1 MSSSNRRLLHDP
13 CQGQTRPSEVDRALS
28 MVGAMS
34 LSMAIAYLII
44 HSILQCIK
52 RSQTVTESD
61 APAASNEGPTD
72 CPEELL
78 SMPVIVFST
87 EEEAS
92 FETASCAIC
101 LEDFAEGEELRV
113 LPKCGH
119 VFHKECI
126 DQWVVTRS
134 SFCPMCRVRVVEREV
149 EPAAR
154 RAPCRSGGGG
164 GGEGGMVALGRGP
177 HFSSVL

>member
-13 CQGQTRPSEVDRALS
+13 CQGQTRLSEFDRALC
-28 MVGAMS
+28 MAGAMS
-34 LSMAIAYLII
+34 LSVAIAYLII

-52 RSQTVTESD
+52 WSQTVTESD
-61 APAASNEGPTD
+61 APAASNEEPTD

-87 EEEAS
+87 EGEAS
-92 FETASCAIC
+92 FETESCAIC

-119 VFHKECI
+119 K
-126 DQWVVTRS
+126 
-134 SFCPMCRVRVVEREV
+134 P
-149 EPAAR
+149 
-154 RAPCRSGGGG
+154 
-164 GGEGGMVALGRGP
+164 
-177 HFSSVL
+177 